1 MNKYIITAREIERM
15 LNLAAMEEAG
25 CLPRAGKEEL
35 NELVARVQEV
45 VDELDARWKEIKR
58 IKEAAKSDKEDS
70 KSEESK
76 ARRFDYSLQER
87 AATFWMC
94 PLVDDEGKSVQMV
107 LVVKKEQ
114 VDQMRRLGFTMNGS
128 VIPVRCYE
136 FYSKMMTA
144 MWKRGFYPRRMAH
157 NGGTCGCQNPGI
169 FWKLMNDESWKGF
182 KGVQESQSDC
192 EGPFYTVW
200 VQWVCKLNREYAASE
215 DATTKFFN
223 SSKSSMISDWGREVR
238 KSLELH
244 TRPQDLVKNVKVDDP
259 RLTPIVRELAYKVGG
274 VKPRRW
280 DIEFDKVCNSLSE
293 DDKWLEA
300 VGMSNDDLPGIR
312 AAVRNGISELRA
324 TSPKFNEHIWSNLF
338 IHGMK
343 EENVSRYYDK
353 SRDSI
358 NERQLSIEQGNDD
371 DVELGNDD
379 DSGDECDE
387 GLGQSDF
394 FEGDAS
400 DEQELGTLIME
411 LMRETYV
418 GALLKRVGKKES
430 RKRAFVAAVEATMGA
445 GEESRQEALLLW
457 DQAKADEERKKELEA
472 YWEKWDQEV
481 EKEKELRKAKRARRG
496 SRAKRAARA

>member
-1 MNKYIITAREIERM
+1 
-15 LNLAAMEEAG
+15 
-25 CLPRAGKEEL
+25 
-35 NELVARVQEV
+35 
-45 VDELDARWKEIKR
+45 
-58 IKEAAKSDKEDS
+58 
-70 KSEESK
+70 
-76 ARRFDYSLQER
+76 
-87 AATFWMC
+87 
-94 PLVDDEGKSVQMV
+94 
-107 LVVKKEQ
+107 
-114 VDQMRRLGFTMNGS
+114 
-128 VIPVRCYE
+128 
-136 FYSKMMTA
+136 
-144 MWKRGFYPRRMAH
+144 
-157 NGGTCGCQNPGI
+157 
-169 FWKLMNDESWKGF
+169 MNDESWKGF
-182 KGVQESQSDC
+182 KKVQESRNDC

-223 SSKSSMISDWGREVR
+223 SSKSSMISDWGRAVR
-238 KSLELH
+238 QSQELP
-244 TRPQDLVKNVKVDDP
+244 TRPQDLVKKVKVDDP

-274 VKPRRW
+274 IKPGRW

-300 VGMSNDDLPGIR
+300 VGVSNDDLPAIR

-324 TSPKFNEHIWSNLF
+324 TSPKFNELIWSNLF

-343 EENVSRYYDK
+343 EENVSRDYDK

-400 DEQELGTLIME
+400 DEQELGTLIRE

-418 GALLKRVGKKES
+418 TALLKRAGKKES
-430 RKRAFVAAVEATMGA
+430 RKRAFVAAVEAVMGA

-457 DQAKADEERKKELEA
+457 DQAKADKERKKELEA
-472 YWEKWDQEV
+472 YWKKWEQEV

>member
-25 CLPRAGKEEL
+25 CLSRAGKEEL

-45 VDELDARWKEIKR
+45 IDELAAWWKEIKR
-58 IKEAAKSDKEDS
+58 NKEAAKSDKEDS
-70 KSEESK
+70 KSEESEESE
-76 ARRFDYSLQER
+76 ARRLDYSLQER

-94 PLVDDEGKSVQMV
+94 PSVDDEGKSVQMV

-128 VIPVRCYE
+128 MIPVRCYE

-144 MWKRGFYPRRMAH
+144 MWKRGFHPRRMAH
-157 NGGTCGCQNPGI
+157 NGGICGCQDPSI
-169 FWKLMNDESWKGF
+169 FWELMNDESW
-182 KGVQESQSDC
+182 
-192 EGPFYTVW
+192 
-200 VQWVCKLNREYAASE
+200 NREYAASE

-223 SSKSSMISDWGREVR
+223 SSKSSMISDWGRAVR
-238 KSLELH
+238 QSQELP
-244 TRPQDLVKNVKVDDP
+244 TRPQDLVKKVKVDDP

-274 VKPRRW
+274 IKPGRW

-300 VGMSNDDLPGIR
+300 VGVSNDDLPAIR

-400 DEQELGTLIME
+400 DEQELGTLIRE

-418 GALLKRVGKKES
+418 TALLKRAGKKES
-430 RKRAFVAAVEATMGA
+430 RKRAFVAAVEAVMGA

-457 DQAKADEERKKELEA
+457 DQAMADKERKKELEA
-472 YWEKWDQEV
+472 YWKKWEQEV